1 MVSWP
6 VKKKAEP
13 SPEADAQLA
22 PDRMPETSDGLP
34 VELARAIAEWARD
47 DLPPDR
53 LAQADA
59 GNPEAG

>member
-47 DLPPDR
+47 HLPPAR
-53 LAQADA
+53 LAQAETGDS
-59 GNPEAG
+59 EAG